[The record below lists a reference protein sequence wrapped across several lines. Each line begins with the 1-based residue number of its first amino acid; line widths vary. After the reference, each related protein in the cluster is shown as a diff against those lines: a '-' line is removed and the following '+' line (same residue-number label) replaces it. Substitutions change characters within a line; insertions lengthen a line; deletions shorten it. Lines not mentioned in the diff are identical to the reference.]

1 MLLRWLSSVLRY
13 VGKIIKRLKRIR
25 KRIADKNIIGICQPV
40 LKFMIKKRNETR
52 KKLSKVIDKIRKSN
66 ILFLLHIKWRKSIIS
81 IQNSVRRAELVKK
94 ARLEALYLF
103 LEKYAAGVKF
113 WGGLKP
119 NQKQE
124 TTAKILRDLTFG
136 HARAM
141 IKYINDMKPL
151 MNKFNRNMY
160 FVEGNAN
167 SEFSGRNINFS
178 NLKKPKLNIFGRKK
192 DIIETLVF
200 MEKTKK
206 KNTLKTFKIV
216 KKFIGIKKL

>member
-40 LKFMIKKRNETR
+40 LKLLIKKRNETR
-52 KKLSKVIDKIRKSN
+52 KILSKAIDKIRKSN
-66 ILFLLHIKWRKSIIS
+66 ILFLLNIKWRKSIIY
-81 IQNSVRRAELVKK
+81 IQTSVRRAELVRK
-94 ARLEALYLF
+94 ARLEALNLF
-103 LEKYAAGVKF
+103 LEKYAAGVKI
-113 WGGLKP
+113 WNGLKQ

-124 TTAKILRDLTFG
+124 TITKILRDLTFSY
-136 HARAM
+136 ARAM
-141 IKYINDMKPL
+141 IKYKNDMKPL

-192 DIIETLVF
+192 EIIDTLIF
-200 MEKTKK
+200 MEKSKK
-206 KNTLKTFKIV
+206 KNNLKTFKIV
-216 KKFIGIKKL
+216 KKFIGVKKT